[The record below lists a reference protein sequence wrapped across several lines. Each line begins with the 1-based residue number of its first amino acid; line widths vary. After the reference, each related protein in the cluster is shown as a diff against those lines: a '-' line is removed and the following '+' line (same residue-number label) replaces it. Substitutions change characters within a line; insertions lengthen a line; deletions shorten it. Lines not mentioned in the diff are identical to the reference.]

1 MDYDPTKRI
10 KYSHLTNNCL
20 AYKYK
25 NLHQSGQ
32 KDKNQGQSP
41 EKFIDGEAYTSD
53 NEDDDDEVFENI
65 WSVKDFEAQLKK
77 DLS

>member
-41 EKFIDGEAYTSD
+41 EKFNDGEAYTSD

-65 WSVKDFEAQLKK
+65 WSV
-77 DLS
+77 